1 MIRTVSKSLYVVS
14 ELRMVK
20 AQDTDDLGDH
30 LGVKSNESVSETG
43 TRVVPRMIASLE
55 LFC

>member
-1 MIRTVSKSLYVVS
+1 MSLYVVS